1 MDKDLTQNQRQSYEP
16 PRPQE
21 RSYDSVAFAVITHA
35 IRMAVSLSPLV
46 ILEMVPE
53 PMRARRFIQGAAI
66 LGTGINE
73 TLWAAKVAKSRDRER
88 HR

>member
-1 MDKDLTQNQRQSYEP
+1 MQQPYQQQESQQISSAHRD
-16 PRPQE
+16 RPH
-21 RSYDSVAFAVITHA
+21 DSVAFAVITHA

-46 ILEMVPE
+46 ILEMVPDQ
-53 PMRARRFIQGAAI
+53 MRARRFIQGAAI

-73 TLWAAKVAKSRDRER
+73 TLWAAKVAKSREQER

>member
-1 MDKDLTQNQRQSYEP
+1 MDKDLTQNQRQNYEP
-16 PRPQE
+16 ARSQE
-21 RSYDSVAFAVITHA
+21 RSHDSVTFAVITHA

-46 ILEMVPE
+46 ILELVPDQ
-53 PMRARRFIQGAAI
+53 MRARRFIQGAAI

-73 TLWAAKVAKSRDRER
+73 TLWAAKVARSKEVQR

>member
-1 MDKDLTQNQRQSYEP
+1 MQQQYQQPETDQAKERFER
-16 PRPQE
+16 RPH
-21 RSYDSVAFAVITHA
+21 DSVAFAVITHA

-46 ILEMVPE
+46 ILELVPE
-53 PMRARRFIQGAAI
+53 PMRARRFIQGAVI

-73 TLWAAKVAKSRDRER
+73 TLWAAKVAKSKEQER

>member
-1 MDKDLTQNQRQSYEP
+1 MQQQYQ
-16 PRPQE
+16 PQE
-21 RSYDSVAFAVITHA
+21 NQQSSSAHRDRPHDSVAFAVVTHA

-46 ILEMVPE
+46 ILELVPE

-66 LGTGINE
+66 LGTGVNE
-73 TLWAAKVAKSRDRER
+73 TLWAAKVAKSREQER

>member
-1 MDKDLTQNQRQSYEP
+1 MQQQYQPDDNQHFSPAHRD
-16 PRPQE
+16 RPH
-21 RSYDSVAFAVITHA
+21 DSVAFAVITHA

-46 ILEMVPE
+46 ILELVPE

-73 TLWAAKVAKSRDRER
+73 TLWAAKVAKSREGHRER
-88 HR
+88 